1 VLSRIA
7 ESLYWV
13 GRYVERA
20 EDVARILDVH
30 VHHLL
35 EDPSVEE
42 EVACAAI
49 LGVMGVPAGE
59 GTVDVAE
66 VTRILAF
73 DPGGTC
79 SIVRSL
85 RAAHENARGARDALS
100 AEMWECLNATHNA
113 LPREIRRA
121 EDAGPHRFFRY
132 VKERAAIMAGLADS
146 TMSRDD
152 GWRFLVLGR
161 SIERVDMT
169 TRLLLARFGE
179 PAGQPGWITTL
190 RSCSAHEAFLRT
202 YRRGVEPAL
211 VAEFLLLDRLFP
223 RSAFSA
229 LAVAEKCLAELEP
242 DAGRVGVDDEA
253 RRILGRART
262 QLEFRRVS
270 ELISDLPD
278 HLHDLQ
284 VACAEAGDAIA
295 GRFFRQSAPQ
305 SWHQGVAVDEPA
317 GWDRHL
323 RLPPDPAGQPA
334 RPRS

>member
-13 GRYVERA
+13 GRYLERA

-42 EVACAAI
+42 DVACAAI
-49 LGVMGVPAGE
+49 LGVMGV
-59 GTVDVAE
+59 TSDKDVVDVAE
-66 VTRILAF
+66 VVRILAF
-73 DPGGTC
+73 DTAGAC

-85 RAAHENARGARDALS
+85 GAAHENARGTRDALS
-100 AEMWECLNATHNA
+100 AEMWECLNATNNA
-113 LPREIRRA
+113 LPARVARA
-121 EDAGPHRFFRY
+121 EEMGPHGFFRF
-132 VKERAAIMAGLADS
+132 VKERAAIMAGLGDS

-152 GWRFLVLGR
+152 AWRFLVLGR

-169 TRLLLARFGE
+169 TRLLLARFRE

-211 VAEFLLLDRLFP
+211 VVEFLLLDRLFP
-223 RSAFSA
+223 RSAFHA
-229 LAVAEKCLAELEP
+229 LGVAEQCLAELEP

-253 RRILGRART
+253 RRLLGRART
-262 QLEFRRVS
+262 QLEFRRVD
-270 ELISDLPD
+270 ELIHDLPE
-278 HLHDLQ
+278 HLHQLQ
-284 VACAEAGDAIA
+284 VACADAAEAIA
-295 GRFFRQSAPQ
+295 RRFFRQSAAQTWQP
-305 SWHQGVAVDEPA
+305 GVADDEPA

-323 RLPPDPAGQPA
+323 RLAPEAAQP
-334 RPRS
+334 R